1 MPSPT
6 ADGQLLVYPP
16 TLSFDA
22 LLAGAGGNVP
32 PGPPRLQDPHRIY
45 YVNGIQTD
53 PPAHVRAAEL
63 VASIAERPVHG
74 VFNASGG
81 LGLPGSFAVDLAQ
94 CFADW
99 SSSFAAKVT
108 EYAGLAVSAPVNAGR
123 QLGHALRRLF
133 DPHAPAPHTVN
144 LLVDAHRLIPEAV
157 RVRLVEGKL
166 GLYNRATQTL
176 YRELRGLGGRP
187 AMVVAHSQGNLITC
201 DALWAMVYTYGE
213 QSLDK
218 LQIYSLASPAPGW
231 PLGIRYRRKV
241 FGFTNDPVPGL
252 ADPHNWLIFK
262 GTPFGRTAGDWRT
275 YSGPGTASGSLFEK
289 AFAPHDIPRNVHLL
303 NFANRL
309 RIDLG
314 LQQLAVPAG
323 VT

>member
-6 ADGQLLVYPP
+6 ADGQMLVYPP
-16 TLSFDA
+16 TLSFAA
-22 LLAGAGGNVP
+22 LLPGGGGNVP
-32 PGPPRLQDPHRIY
+32 AGPPRLQSPSRIY

-63 VASIAERPVHG
+63 VASIAERPVNG
-74 VFNASGG
+74 IFNASGG
-81 LGLPGSFAVDLAQ
+81 LGMPGNMAVDLAQ

-108 EYAGLAVSAPVNAGR
+108 EYAGVAVSAPFNLG
-123 QLGHALRRLF
+123 QKLGHALARLF
-133 DPHAPAPHTVN
+133 NPHAPAPEAAN
-144 LLVDAHRLIPEAV
+144 LLVDAHRLIPEGV
-157 RVRLVEGKL
+157 RVRLTEGKL
-166 GLYNRATQTL
+166 GLYNRATQKL
-176 YRELRGLGGRP
+176 YHELRTHRGRP
-187 AMVVAHSQGNLITC
+187 AMIVAHSQGNLITC

-213 QSLDK
+213 KSLAD

-231 PLGIRYRRKV
+231 PLGIRYKRKV

-252 ADPHNWLIFK
+252 ADPHNWLIFR
-262 GTPFGRTAGDWRT
+262 GTPFGRTAGDWRKYT
-275 YSGPGTASGSLFEK
+275 GPGMSGGSLFDK

-314 LQQLAVPAG
+314 LVPLAVPAG